1 MFPHALNP
9 NLEHAR
15 HAAPQGLISGRTASR
30 LQLGSGRLIEPMVD
44 FAGVDEVF
52 ALASAHKDAVEL
64 VLLQCKT
71 GDRQRLALGAC
82 FLYPVIAPG
91 GKIAAVANF

>member
-1 MFPHALNP
+1 MPLRNAFGVRLGFPDQRRQAL
-9 NLEHAR
+9 A
-15 HAAPQGLISGRTASR
+15 QI
-30 LQLGSGRLIEPMVD
+30 GSGRLVEAVVD
-44 FAGVDEVF
+44 FAGVDEVL